1 MTHPAE
7 HTIRKLGHLTLLDEH
22 FRIKG
27 REKWYEFV
35 AEMQNDLDGYLHT
48 YNHDRTHQRRGMA
61 ERLTKSSWVDF

>member
-1 MTHPAE
+1 
-7 HTIRKLGHLTLLDEH
+7 LLDEH

-48 YNHDRTHQRRGMA
+48 YNHDRTHQRRGMEA